1 MSKKILNKEQ
11 ELMQKIGYSQRAIAL
26 YHNKVNMGEMENPTI
41 VTNFFG
47 PCGDFIKLY
56 LEIDKKRMIKDAKF
70 YYLGCPASASCAS
83 AMTSLLKGKT
93 IDQANRI
100 SEDHILEDLG
110 GLPKSKHD
118 CAKLSIRTLKKA
130 ITEYEILTDK

>member
-1 MSKKILNKEQ
+1 
-11 ELMQKIGYSQRAIAL
+11 
-26 YHNKVNMGEMENPTI
+26 
-41 VTNFFG
+41 
-47 PCGDFIKLY
+47 
-56 LEIDKKRMIKDAKF
+56 
-70 YYLGCPASASCAS
+70 
-83 AMTSLLKGKT
+83 MTSLLKGKT